1 MEIQSSAY
9 SLSYYLGYDVM
20 IRALSGILDPEEDS
34 HTLGIPFMNRKEPGS
49 LTTLWNHHANPRLP
63 TSKILLC
70 KDIYTS
76 LYLI

>member
-49 LTTLWNHHANPRLP
+49 LTTL
-63 TSKILLC
+63 
-70 KDIYTS
+70 
-76 LYLI
+76 